1 MFDPLL
7 VRSRSGIYSVHFV
20 DDFTTILGRGGGP
33 QAVVVDQVI
42 MGLYGARITA
52 ALPKEHKLIIVE
64 ARESYKTLEFCR
76 GLIDR
81 LVNENIQRDH
91 ALVAIGGGIVQDIV
105 AFVAS
110 ILFRGIRWRFFPTTL
125 LAQADSCVGSK
136 SSLNFGKF
144 KNLLGTFYPPEAIY
158 IDATFLETLTREDIR
173 SGIGEILHFYLVNG
187 HERVEHLT
195 KQYEEFLNRPR
206 LLADH
211 IRASLEIKKNMVEI
225 DEFDQ
230 SVRNLFNY
238 GHTFGHAIE
247 TVSDYQVRHGLAV
260 TIGMDI
266 ANYVSQEYGLL
277 DGASYAEMRRFLLKN
292 MPEFTL
298 DLGHL
303 DNYFRALSKDKK
315 NIGNELTC
323 ILTAGLGRMKKTRL
337 ALDDRLKV
345 TIARYFQTQPMPV
358 A

>member
-1 MFDPLL
+1 MCDPLL
-7 VRSRSGIYSVHFV
+7 VKSRFGIYSIHFV
-20 DDFTTILGRGGGP
+20 DDFTMILGQGGGS
-33 QAVVVDQVI
+33 QAVIVDHVI

-52 ALPKEHKLIIVE
+52 ALPKEHKLIVVE
-64 ARESYKTLEFCR
+64 ARESHKTLEFCR
-76 GLIDR
+76 GLIDKLISEDIR
-81 LVNENIQRDH
+81 RDH
-91 ALVAIGGGIVQDIV
+91 ALIAIGGGIIQDIV

-144 KNLLGTFYPPEAIY
+144 KNLLGTFYPPGAIY
-158 IDATFLETLTREDIR
+158 IDVALLETLTRDDIR

-187 HERVEHLT
+187 DERVRHLME
-195 KQYEEFLNRPR
+195 QYEDLLNRPR
-206 LLADH
+206 LLVNH
-211 IRASLEIKKNMVEI
+211 IRASLEIKKNVVEI
-225 DEFDQ
+225 DEFDRGA
-230 SVRNLFNY
+230 RNLFNY

-266 ANYVSQEYGLL
+266 ANYVSREYGLL
-277 DGASYAEMRRFLLKN
+277 DRESYAEMRRFLLQN

-298 DLGHL
+298 DFGHL
-303 DNYFRALSKDKK
+303 DDYFHALSKDKK
-315 NIGNELTC
+315 NIANEVTC
-323 ILTAGLGRMKKTRL
+323 ILTAGPGRMKKTHL
-337 ALDDRLKV
+337 ALDDRFKG
-345 TIARYFQTQPMPV
+345 TIAKYFQTQLMPI